1 MRILHLADLHID
13 AGFSD
18 RNLYLAQRVYE
29 IKLSMLSEILNFV
42 KREEVDLIVI
52 AGDLYNAKN
61 PPKSMLY
68 RMDKWICDLLEMG
81 IYVIYV
87 NGNHDYWVERSSFLH
102 AGNYETFFCV
112 CEANYVRR
120 RIRIHGEDVV
130 FHAYGYDDPNPY
142 EKVITHFQPK
152 SDGYTHIGIL
162 HGVVEG
168 MFTKEKA
175 PYYPIYKTQLEY
187 LDYDYFALGH
197 IHRSLSVTE
206 KCAYAGGFYPRYY
219 EDYASYGG
227 VLVDIKSGQT
237 YAKRVEFTNQHVLN
251 LSFQIEYEDEIS
263 GYDQLLNHLIHKKE
277 LLNYQ
282 NGNDFLN
289 IRIQGTVAFDWDKSY
304 EERLKEDIFLHDAGR
319 HHLECD
325 FKIVADR
332 ESSHNEELSSLF
344 DHAFELLIQRLQQ
357 DESKAKDILKT
368 SNALIPI
375 ASQIELFEN
384 SREKIKNLAMN
395 MIGEENVD

>member
-1 MRILHLADLHID
+1 MKILHLADLHID

-29 IKLSMLSEILNFV
+29 IKLSMLSEILEFV
-42 KREEVDLIVI
+42 KREAVDLIVI
-52 AGDLYNAKN
+52 AGDLYNGQN

-68 RMDKWICDLLEMG
+68 RVDRWFCDLLEMG
-81 IYVIYV
+81 VYVIYV
-87 NGNHDYWVERSSFLH
+87 NGNHDYWVDRSSFLH
-102 AGNYETFFCV
+102 ASNYETFFCV

-120 RIRIHGEDVV
+120 RFRIRGEDVV

-175 PYYPIYKTQLEY
+175 PYYPVYKTQLEY

-197 IHRSLSVTE
+197 IHRSLDVTD
-206 KCAYAGGFYPRYY
+206 KCSYSGGFYPRYY
-219 EDYASYGG
+219 GDYASYGG
-227 VLVDIKSGQT
+227 VLVEIKSGQT
-237 YAKRVEFTNQHVLN
+237 YTKRVEFTNQHVLD
-251 LSFQIEYEDEIS
+251 LSLQIGSEDEIS
-263 GYDQLLNHLIHKKE
+263 SYDKLLNHLIHNKE

-282 NGNDFLN
+282 NGDDFLN
-289 IRIQGTVAFDWDKSY
+289 VKIQGFVSFDWDKSY
-304 EERLKEDIFLHDAGR
+304 EDRLKEDIFLHDAGR
-319 HHLECD
+319 HRLECD
-325 FKIVADR
+325 FKIIGDGHH
-332 ESSHNEELSSLF
+332 SYNEELSSLF
-344 DHAFELLIQRLQQ
+344 DNAFDLLLQRLKM
-357 DESKAKDILKT
+357 DESHAKDILKT

-384 SREKIKNLAMN
+384 SRDNIKNLAMN
-395 MIGEENVD
+395 MIGDENVD